1 MLFLQQNSHWLNRFQ
16 NATSEK
22 KVPHIVQDG
31 QENLYKNA
39 VENDLR
45 LCNSMKFRLDTTFC
59 KFNLEKVQNQHYN

>member
-31 QENLYKNA
+31 QENTLYIKTPLKMTCGCA
-39 VENDLR
+39 I
-45 LCNSMKFRLDTTFC
+45 
-59 KFNLEKVQNQHYN
+59 Q